1 MKKILMIATGGT
13 IACTVS
19 ENGLAPA
26 LSGNDLLQYVPK
38 LKDICHIDV
47 LEIMNIDSSNI
58 SPKHYKMMIEAVE
71 ENYNLYDGFVI
82 THGTDTMAYSSSF
95 LSNAIA
101 NISKPVVFTGSQLPM
116 QVVNTDAKDNIYG
129 AFLTAS
135 SSHNGVFLVFN
146 NSIHKGSYVKKIY
159 ATDFTGFLSINEN
172 IAGKIENN
180 NIIWNTNPVKYNEK
194 IIFNKEICENIFVLK
209 IIPSLKPDIINMLVD
224 MGYKG
229 IIIEGYG
236 AGGVPCDDEEDFI
249 PAIKYAIK
257 NGVAVVCITQCLY
270 NGVHLDKYPM
280 GVLAEKSG
288 AISAKNMTL
297 ENTLAKLMIGLGK
310 NMDNKALKKY
320 MENE

>member
-58 SPKHYKMMIEAVE
+58 SPKHYKMMIEAIE

-95 LSNAIA
+95 LSNAIE
-101 NISKPVVFTGSQLPM
+101 NLSKPLVFTGSQLPM
-116 QVVNTDAKDNIYG
+116 QVDYTDAKDNIYG

-135 SSHNGVFLVFN
+135 SGAGGVFLVFHGD
-146 NSIHKGSYVKKIY
+146 IHLGSCAKKIY
-159 ATDFTGFLSINEN
+159 SEDFTGFLSINSHT
-172 IAGKIENN
+172 AGKIVNN
-180 NIIWNTNPVKYNEK
+180 SIRWNIRHKTYTESIV
-194 IIFNKEICENIFVLK
+194 FSKEICENIFVLK
-209 IIPSLKPDIINMLVD
+209 IIPTLKPDIINTLVNI
-224 MGYKG
+224 GYKG

-236 AGGVPCDDEEDFI
+236 AGGVPCENEKDFI
-249 PAIKYAIK
+249 PAIKYAMK

-270 NGVHLDKYPM
+270 NGVHLNKYPM

-320 MENE
+320 MENT

>member
-13 IACTVS
+13 IACKKS
-19 ENGLAPA
+19 HNGLIPA
-26 LSGNDLLQYVPK
+26 LKGGEILSYVEN
-38 LKDICHIDV
+38 LKNICSIEV
-47 LEIMNIDSSNI
+47 LELMDIDSSNI
-58 SPKHYKMMIEAVE
+58 CPKHYKLIINTIE

-82 THGTDTMAYSSSF
+82 THGTDTMAYTASF
-95 LSNAIA
+95 LHNACK
-101 NISKPVVFTGSQLPM
+101 NIRKPVVLTGSQLPI
-116 QVVNTDAKDNIYG
+116 NEEGTDAVKNLYG

-135 SSHNGVFLVFN
+135 SGKSGVFLVFN
-146 NSIHKGSYVKKIY
+146 NTIHNGSAVKKIY
-159 ATDFTGFLSINEN
+159 TTDFIGFLSINEEP
-172 IAGKIENN
+172 AGKIEDN
-180 NIIWNTNPVKYNEK
+180 NIIWNMDHVKYSNNM
-194 IIFNKEICENIFVLK
+194 IFHKNICENIFVLK
-209 IIPSLKPDIINMLVD
+209 IIPSLKPDIVNRLVD

-236 AGGVPCDDEEDFI
+236 AGGVPCDNEKDFI
-249 PAIKYAIK
+249 PAIKYAMK

-297 ENTLAKLMIGLGK
+297 ENTLAKLMIGLG
-310 NMDNKALKKY
+310 NSMDNKALKKY

>member
-38 LKDICHIDV
+38 LKDICQIDV

-58 SPKHYKMMIEAVE
+58 SPKHYKMMIETIE

-95 LSNAIA
+95 LSNAIE
-101 NISKPVVFTGSQLPM
+101 NLSKPVVFTGSQLPM
-116 QVVNTDAKDNIYG
+116 QVDYTDAKDNIYG

-135 SSHNGVFLVFN
+135 SSYNGVFLVFN

-159 ATDFTGFLSINEN
+159 TTDFTGFLSINEN

-180 NIIWNTNPVKYNEK
+180 NIIWNINPVKYNETVK
-194 IIFNKEICENIFVLK
+194 FNKEIYENIFVLK

-236 AGGVPCDDEEDFI
+236 AGGVPCDNEKDFI
-249 PAIKYAIK
+249 PAIKYAMK

-310 NMDNKALKKY
+310 NMDNKALKKH
-320 MENE
+320 MENN

>member
-249 PAIKYAIK
+249 PSIKYAMK